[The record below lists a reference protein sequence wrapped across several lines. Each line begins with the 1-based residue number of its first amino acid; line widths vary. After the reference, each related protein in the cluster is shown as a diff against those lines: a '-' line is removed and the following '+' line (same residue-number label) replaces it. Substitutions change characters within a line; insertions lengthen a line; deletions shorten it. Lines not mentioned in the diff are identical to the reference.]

1 MAYGL
6 FGWMVWTWRH
16 KKILLGI
23 TGIMIWDGL
32 GWVGLGWVGLGW
44 AGLGWA
50 GEHFR
55 LLFSIN
61 EITATIEQGERRKRL
76 ATADRENES

>member
-6 FGWMVWTWRH
+6 FGCMVWTWRH

-32 GWVGLGWVGLGW
+32 GWV
-44 AGLGWA
+44 GLGWA

>member
-6 FGWMVWTWRH
+6 LGWMVWTWRH

-32 GWVGLGWVGLGW
+32 GWVGL
-44 AGLGWA
+44 GLGWA